1 MHLSLRVV
9 VALLLAITVPIQG
22 VVAAAMAQCYPAT
35 QHMAEAVST
44 QAGHDRAA
52 MMGVS
57 VHDHHQMAPHRQ
69 QSSTSANEPGRF
81 VADLL
86 HGGQHKV
93 TKGHGGGT
101 CCAVAAIPSRPL
113 VLESVAQRE
122 FFAPFEPNGVS
133 AFLTGG
139 LERPPRF
146 FLA

>member
-22 VVAAAMAQCYPAT
+22 VVAAAMAQCYPAA
-35 QHMAEAVST
+35 QHVAEAVST

-57 VHDHHQMAPHRQ
+57 
-69 QSSTSANEPGRF
+69 E
-81 VADLL
+81 
-86 HGGQHKV
+86 HKV
-93 TKGHGGGT
+93 TKGHGGGS